1 MKYKIFFLAL
11 FTYCNGLLCAQTN
24 NNKIVNILTSGNYF
38 EAKKFHDCLNVWGDT
53 LDPFNDLFYKFNIA
67 SFENKPDSAAMYLEN
82 LLEHGQFE
90 ADTFDFY
97 FRLWNLY
104 AKTLQNY
111 KKALQTCDKAGI
123 YLKENPHN
131 IPLETVREWNEY
143 VSGWKKQTLQW
154 GTEPAIKIMRDNTK
168 NTAPIFQETANL
180 LYFGAVYNEGN
191 RLKTVF
197 DTGMTEFFS
206 MDERIAKEI
215 GVRKSSY
222 NNDSITIVNGV
233 RARGY
238 IGILDSI
245 QIANIKLYNIPVNVL
260 NTNSL
265 IDQLSDSPSIDSTDI
280 KVMKDLH
287 QFARIAMGLKAMLLI
302 KKIVIDWE
310 KMVLRFPLDKE
321 KACTDCKA
329 NLFVFSD
336 KLFTKIKVN
345 HIPSVAFIDI
355 GDVTEG
361 FHIDSWFYERNREKI
376 TINKS
381 IKKEALSNIMMHSI
395 RQNIHY
401 EIVHHPSIMFE
412 EQKVNLKKNK
422 IYICS
427 LMRWGLYP
435 NFTES
440 IIGYHFFKN
449 LGKEILFDFN
459 NMRIDVLR

>member
-1 MKYKIFFLAL
+1 
-11 FTYCNGLLCAQTN
+11 
-24 NNKIVNILTSGNYF
+24 
-38 EAKKFHDCLNVWGDT
+38 
-53 LDPFNDLFYKFNIA
+53 
-67 SFENKPDSAAMYLEN
+67 
-82 LLEHGQFE
+82 
-90 ADTFDFY
+90 
-97 FRLWNLY
+97 
-104 AKTLQNY
+104 
-111 KKALQTCDKAGI
+111 
-123 YLKENPHN
+123 
-131 IPLETVREWNEY
+131 
-143 VSGWKKQTLQW
+143 
-154 GTEPAIKIMRDNTK
+154 
-168 NTAPIFQETANL
+168 
-180 LYFGAVYNEGN
+180 
-191 RLKTVF
+191 
-197 DTGMTEFFS
+197 
-206 MDERIAKEI
+206 
-215 GVRKSSY
+215 
-222 NNDSITIVNGV
+222 
-233 RARGY
+233 
-238 IGILDSI
+238 
-245 QIANIKLYNIPVNVL
+245 
-260 NTNSL
+260 
-265 IDQLSDSPSIDSTDI
+265 
-280 KVMKDLH
+280 
-287 QFARIAMGLKAMLLI
+287 MLLI